1 MKLRELTAELEK
13 AFDMFYNSADEE
25 TGEID
30 VEAKKQLEDL
40 KVAWNEKVIA
50 LAEFIKRIRGDIET
64 YKVEIDRLVKSKKSL
79 ENKEEFLKSV
89 LDENMKARKLTKF
102 DDVSC
107 KISYRK
113 SEKVE
118 VEDLDRLPE
127 GFKKIVTTVS
137 PDKMAIKDAIKQGL
151 KVEGATLIESANIQ
165 IK

>member
-13 AFDMFYNSADEE
+13 AFDMFYNSAEEE

-40 KVAWNEKVIA
+40 KVAWNDKVIA
-50 LAEFIKRIRGDIET
+50 LAEFIKRIRADIEA
-64 YKVEIDRLVKSKKSL
+64 YKVEIDRLLKTKKSL

-89 LDENMKARKLTKF
+89 LDENMRARKLTKF

-118 VEDLDRLPE
+118 IEDLDRLSE
-127 GFKKIVTTVS
+127 EFKKSITTIN
-137 PDKMAIKDAIKQGL
+137 PDKIAIKDALKQGL
-151 KVEGATLIESANIQ
+151 KVDGATLVESLNIQ

>member
-1 MKLRELTAELEK
+1 MKLRELTEELEK
-13 AFDMFYNSADEE
+13 AFEAFYNSTDEE

-50 LAEFIKRIRGDIET
+50 LAEFIKRIRGDIEA
-64 YKVEIDRLVKSKKSL
+64 YKVEIDRLIKIKKSL

-89 LDENMKARKLTKF
+89 LDENMCARKLSNF

-127 GFKKIVTTVS
+127 EFKKSITTIN
-137 PDKMAIKDAIKQGL
+137 PDKIAIKDALKQGL
-151 KVEGATLIESANIQ
+151 KVEGAVLVESANIQ